1 MRFLLDENLEH
12 EVFHRL
18 RNDGHDVRH
27 VDLSEE
33 LSKGDADGDLAA
45 FSRESQFVIVTYD
58 DDFRDDFPDDEY
70 HAVLYVPDQTL
81 SAETIAGVLDEISTY
96 YDGDD
101 LRGFLT
107 IGRSWL

>member
-18 RNDGHDVRH
+18 RNGGHEVRH

-33 LSKGDADGDLAA
+33 LSKGDSDGDLAA

-58 DDFRDDFPDDEY
+58 DDFRDD
-70 HAVLYVPDQTL
+70 L
-81 SAETIAGVLDEISTY
+81 SAKTVAGVLDEISTY
-96 YDGDD
+96 YDGSD